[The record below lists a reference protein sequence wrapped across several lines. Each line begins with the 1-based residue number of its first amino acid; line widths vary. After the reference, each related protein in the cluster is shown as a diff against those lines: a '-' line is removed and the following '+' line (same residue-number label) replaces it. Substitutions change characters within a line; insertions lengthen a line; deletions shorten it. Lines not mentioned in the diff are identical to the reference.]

1 MQRLPGTDMDTD
13 RPDEYNYES
22 FSFISLRTTHYA
34 RTHWRITGGSVLG
47 TFVLQASISKRVCL
61 ATLAAAGICIATSSV
76 WAQDT
81 NPADDASPQEL
92 APINVEANPD
102 LHTAVSP
109 IDGYAAE
116 RSRSVTKTDTP
127 LMKTPQSVSVI
138 SADQIQAQQ
147 ARDVRSVLRYVS
159 GTVPELR
166 GNIASRY
173 DQIKLRGFD
182 PQQYLDGL
190 KLAGYFYTLPKTD
203 PYLLE
208 RVEVLK
214 GPASVLYGQTPP
226 GGVITYVSKRPT
238 DKPINEVYIEGGND
252 SRAGLGFDIG
262 GRLDDGGDVLYRV
275 VATGMQRNGPQ
286 ENVETENFSIAPS
299 VTFNISN
306 ATELTF
312 LAKYR
317 NDPAAGSYGALPYE
331 GTVDPLENGSK
342 LPRDFYDG
350 DINFESFD
358 RKQTMLGYEFSH
370 WFNDDLQFRQNF
382 RFEDTEIDYRSIYGA
397 GLANNPNVLRRRAA
411 ASTESLRGINIDNQL
426 LGYVDTGPVSHTLLV
441 GADYQNLDANR
452 ATGYG
457 SSVEDPTPGPIPNLD
472 LSGGNHSQ
480 LDGYVLDN
488 RIRYDFDQDQL
499 GFYLQDQ
506 AEIGRLSLIAGGRYD
521 SIQTSQTEFGGSRE
535 TRTDRAFT
543 TRLGA
548 LYSFD
553 NGIAPYVSYSE
564 SFQAPSTNGVSAN
577 VLEPTEGEQ
586 YEAGIKFQPVGSRA
600 IYTLSAFE
608 ITQQNVN
615 GPRVD
620 NIVTQTGEVQVR
632 GVEFEAKAS
641 LMAGVDLSAAAT
653 YLDSEIT
660 EDDGANEGNELQQTP
675 DYTASLWLGYTQPGG
690 AWKGAGG
697 GVGVRYIGEQQVN
710 NSNTLQVPDYTIA
723 DAALHYELGGLKPA
737 WDGWRVGLNMQNV
750 FDKKYVSSCASA
762 TFCFYG
768 YGRETTATVS
778 YRWE

>member
-1 MQRLPGTDMDTD
+1 MCYSFDHATRAARAPGCVPVSKSRL
-13 RPDEYNYES
+13 
-22 FSFISLRTTHYA
+22 ISA
-34 RTHWRITGGSVLG
+34 
-47 TFVLQASISKRVCL
+47 
-61 ATLAAAGICIATSSV
+61 LAAGLVFTGVAI
-76 WAQDT
+76 AQD
-81 NPADDASPQEL
+81 ADDANATSQTL
-92 APINVEANPD
+92 APIQIEGESQLD
-102 LHTAVSP
+102 TATGPV
-109 IDGYAAE
+109 DGYAAE

-138 SADQIQAQQ
+138 SADQIRSQNAD
-147 ARDVRSVLRYVS
+147 DVRSVLRYVS

-166 GNIASRY
+166 GNVASRY

-190 KLAGYFYTLPKTD
+190 KLPAYYYTLPKTD

-226 GGVITYVSKRPT
+226 GGVINYVSKRPT
-238 DKPINEVYIEGGND
+238 EEPINEVYIEAGND
-252 SRAGLGFDIG
+252 SQAGLGFDLG

-275 VATGMQRNGPQ
+275 VATGMRRDGPQ
-286 ENVETENFSIAPS
+286 KTVETENFSIAPS
-299 VTFNISN
+299 VTFNISD
-306 ATELTF
+306 ATELTL

-317 NDPAAGSYGALPYE
+317 NDPAAGSHGSLPYE
-331 GTVDPLENGSK
+331 GTVDPLANGSK

-370 WFNDDLQFRQNF
+370 WFNDSLQFRQNF
-382 RFEDTEIDYRSIYGA
+382 RFEDSEIDYRSVYST
-397 GLANNPNVLRRRAA
+397 GLIDQQTIGRGTA
-411 ASTESLRGINIDNQL
+411 ASREALRGLNLDNQL
-426 LGYVDTGPVSHTLLV
+426 LGYVDTGPVSHTVLAGV
-441 GADYQNLDANR
+441 DYQNLDANR
-452 ATGYG
+452 ATGFG
-457 SSVEDPTPGPIPNLD
+457 DAPPLRLV
-472 LSGGNHSQ
+472 GGNYNQ
-480 LDGYVLDN
+480 PITDPD
-488 RIRYDFDQDQL
+488 RTRFDFDQDQL

-506 AEIGRLSLIAGGRYD
+506 ADIGRLSLIAGGRYD
-521 SIQTSQTEFGGSRE
+521 SIQTSQTQFGGSRE
-535 TRTDRAFT
+535 SRIDRAFT

-586 YEAGIKFQPVGSRA
+586 YEAGIKFQPGGSRA

-615 GPRVD
+615 GPTLPD
-620 NIVTQTGEVQVR
+620 GTISQTGEVQVR
-632 GVEFEAKAS
+632 GVELEAKAS
-641 LMAGVDLSAAAT
+641 LMAGLDLSAAAT

-675 DYTASLWLGYTQPGG
+675 DYTASL
-690 AWKGAGG
+690 
-697 GVGVRYIGEQQVN
+697 
-710 NSNTLQVPDYTIA
+710 
-723 DAALHYELGGLKPA
+723 
-737 WDGWRVGLNMQNV
+737 
-750 FDKKYVSSCASA
+750 
-762 TFCFYG
+762 
-768 YGRETTATVS
+768 
-778 YRWE
+778 